1 MNTLE
6 RMSIPTDTVPTN
18 LKDWLATHAQ
28 QYQLPYLLAH
38 ADDGVIWGHFH
49 QGHLCTSD
57 RVLKESPPLRIKT
70 LQQCRIFGQSGEI
83 LLWQVGDAW
92 KAGLVTNP
100 DAERIEEKRIE
111 EEQLLLGTHGK
122 IHASEGFTVLWD
134 GAQGLKHAVPFTQ
147 IQLQENQ
154 ELDQSL
160 HLVVHHYIDY
170 DEAGVARV
178 ALSRLVD
185 FTTDSTA
192 RS

>member
-18 LKDWLATHAQ
+18 LKGWLETHAQ

-57 RVLKESPPLRIKT
+57 QVLKESPPLRIET
-70 LQQCRIFGQSGEI
+70 LQQCRIFGPSGEI
-83 LLWQVGDAW
+83 LLWKVSDAW

-100 DAERIEEKRIE
+100 NAERIEEK
-111 EEQLLLGTHGK
+111 QLLLGTHGE
-122 IHASEGFTVLWD
+122 IHPSEGFTVLWD

-154 ELDQSL
+154 KLAQSL